1 MGLVPPT
8 HLYRRYNQRY
18 MPINTEDILSP
29 EGPIA
34 RRLGD
39 TYEHRPEQVEMAR
52 FVSDALSSG
61 QSALVEAGT
70 GVGKSFAYLLPVIEQ
85 VLATDDRDKKQRVV
99 VSTHTIALQEQIIHK
114 DVPLL
119 RAVIPDEFSAVLVK
133 GRGNYVSLR
142 RASRAWDRSADL
154 FDDNA
159 SKRSL
164 ETVLEWT
171 KSTEDGSLASL
182 PVLEAP
188 SVWADVQSDSEDC
201 LGKRCP
207 TYDKCFYQAARRR
220 MLNADLLVV
229 NHALFFSDLG
239 MREQGFGVLP
249 PYDAVI
255 LDEAHTIEDV
265 AGEYF
270 GVTVS
275 RFQVEYLLSRLHAAR
290 RNKGLLPTLR
300 LKLDADLMN
309 RAVQAVEDARLGADG
324 FFQELLY
331 WQENMGRSNGRID
344 KPIPIDNVLSPLL
357 SDLSLAMKRI
367 RDQVDDEGD
376 RLEAGSY
383 ADRAEALAQNL
394 SALLNQK
401 LPDSVYWIDAN
412 TPGQSSSTGS
422 PGKSSP
428 PAKHRRTRIKLCGA
442 PVEVAGLLRQ
452 RLFEATTSKRQPLPV
467 VMTSAT
473 LATDAVHQDDPAAP
487 TASRK
492 PADPFVHIRARLGC
506 EDAKSLLLGSPFD
519 YVKQAELIVDR
530 TMPEPKDPD
539 FFKRLCPAILS
550 LIDHTDG
557 GAFVLFTSYHLLS
570 RVADWIRDP
579 IAERGMP
586 LLVQGDGVQR
596 TALLERFRGDRRSV
610 LLGTDSFWQGV
621 DVQGEAL
628 RNVIITRL
636 PFTVPDRPMI
646 EARTQRI
653 KDRGGSPFMEYSLP
667 EAILKF
673 KQGFGRLIRSKQDRG
688 CVAVLDSRVCTKRYG
703 SKFIHALPDMPICE
717 LSTDLLS
724 QG

>member
-1 MGLVPPT
+1 MTIDP
-8 HLYRRYNQRY
+8 Q
-18 MPINTEDILSP
+18 DILAP
-29 EGPIA
+29 DGPIA

-39 TYEHRPEQVEMAR
+39 TYEHRPEQEQMAS
-52 FVSDALSSG
+52 FVSDSLTQGKTAI
-61 QSALVEAGT
+61 VEAGT
-70 GVGKSFAYLLPVIEQ
+70 GVGKSFAYLLPMIQQ
-85 VLATDDRDKKQRVV
+85 VLATDDLDKKKRVV

-114 DVPLL
+114 DIPLL
-119 RAVIPDEFSAVLVK
+119 RAVIPEEFSAVLVK

-164 ETVLEWT
+164 ETILEWT
-171 KSTEDGSLASL
+171 KQTEDGSLASL
-182 PVLEAP
+182 PVLESP

-220 MLNADLLVV
+220 MMNADLLIV

-239 MREQGFGVLP
+239 MRQQGFGILP
-249 PYDAVI
+249 PYDGVV

-265 AGEYF
+265 AGEHF

-290 RNKGLLPTLR
+290 RHKGLLPALR
-300 LKLDADLMN
+300 LKIDADLHN
-309 RAVQAVEDARLGADG
+309 RAVQAVEDARIGAKD
-324 FFQELLY
+324 FFDELLY
-331 WQENMGRSNGRID
+331 WQENQGRSNGRID
-344 KPIPIDNVLSPLL
+344 QPIPIQNVLTPLL

-367 RDQVDDEGD
+367 RDRLDDEAD

-383 ADRAEALAQNL
+383 ADRAEMLGQEL
-394 SALLNQK
+394 EALLKQK
-401 LPDSVYWIDAN
+401 LPDSVYWIEAT
-412 TPGQSSSTGS
+412 TPGTPGSTSGR
-422 PGKSSP
+422 P
-428 PAKHRRTRIKLCGA
+428 RRTRVKLCGA
-442 PVEVAGLLRQ
+442 PIEVAGLLRQ
-452 RLFEATTSKRQPLPV
+452 RLFEATTAKRKPLPV
-467 VMTSAT
+467 LMTSAT
-473 LATDAVHQDDPAAP
+473 LATDAVHQDDDPAV
-487 TASRK
+487 TQRK
-492 PADPFVHIRARLGC
+492 AADPFAHIRARLGC
-506 EDAKSLLLGSPFD
+506 EDAGTLLLGSPFD
-519 YVKQAELIVDR
+519 YERQAELIVDR
-530 TMPEPKDPD
+530 TMPEPSDPD
-539 FFKRLCPAILS
+539 FFARLCPAVLS

-557 GAFVLFTSYHLLS
+557 GAFVLFTSYQLLS
-570 RVADWIRDP
+570 KVAQALRGDITD
-579 IAERGMP
+579 RGMP
-586 LLVQGDGVQR
+586 LLIQGDGVQR
-596 TALLERFRGDRRSV
+596 SALLESFRADRRSV

-653 KDRGGSPFMEYSLP
+653 KARGGNAFMEYSLP

-688 CVAVLDSRVCTKRYG
+688 CVAVLDSRITTKHYG
-703 SKFIHALPDMPICE
+703 KKFVHALPDMPVRE
-717 LSTDLLS
+717 LTGDVLS
-724 QG
+724 ME

>member
-1 MGLVPPT
+1 
-8 HLYRRYNQRY
+8 
-18 MPINTEDILSP
+18 MPINSEDILSP
-29 EGPIA
+29 DGPIA

-39 TYEHRPEQVEMAR
+39 VYEHRPEQVQMAR
-52 FVSDALSSG
+52 FVGDALASG
-61 QSALVEAGT
+61 HNALVEAGT
-70 GVGKSFAYLLPVIEQ
+70 GVGKSFAYLLPIIQE
-85 VLATDDRDKKQRVV
+85 VLATDDRDKKKRVV

-114 DVPLL
+114 DIPLL

-164 ETVLEWT
+164 ETILEWT
-171 KSTEDGSLASL
+171 GETEDGSLASL

-188 SVWADVQSDSEDC
+188 RVWGDVQSDSEDC

-207 TYDKCFYQAARRR
+207 TYEKCFYQAARRR

-239 MREQGFGVLP
+239 MRHQGFGVLP
-249 PYDAVI
+249 PYDAVV
-255 LDEAHTIEDV
+255 LDEAHMIEDV

-275 RFQVEYLLSRLHAAR
+275 KFQVDYLLSRLHAAR
-290 RNKGLLPTLR
+290 RHKGLLPTLR
-300 LKLDADLMN
+300 LKVDADLMN
-309 RAVQAVEDARLGADG
+309 RAVQAVEDARMGADG

-331 WQENMGRSNGRID
+331 WQETSGRSNGRID
-344 KPIPIDNVLSPLL
+344 QPIPIDNVLSPLL
-357 SDLSLAMKRI
+357 SDLSLALKRI
-367 RDQVDDEGD
+367 RDRIDDEGD

-383 ADRAEALAQNL
+383 ADRAEAIAQEL
-394 SALLNQK
+394 SALLEQK
-401 LPDSVYWIDAN
+401 LPDSVYWMEST
-412 TPGQSSSTGS
+412 TPGSPNSSGS
-422 PGKSSP
+422 PA
-428 PAKHRRTRIKLCGA
+428 PAKGRRTRVKLCGA
-442 PVEVAGLLRQ
+442 PVEVAGLLKQ
-452 RLFEATTSKRQPLPV
+452 RLFEATTTKRKPLPV

-473 LATDAVHQDDPAAP
+473 LATDAVHPDDPAGS
-487 TASRK
+487 TSQLK
-492 PADPFVHIRARLGC
+492 SADPFTHIRSRLGC
-506 EDAKSLLLGSPFD
+506 EEAQSLLLGSPFD
-519 YVKQAELIVDR
+519 YARQAELIVDR

-539 FFKRLCPAILS
+539 FFARLCPAVLS

-557 GAFVLFTSYHLLS
+557 GVFVLFTSYSLLS
-570 RVADWIRDP
+570 RVADWMREP

-596 TALLERFRGDRRSV
+596 SALLERFRGDRRSV

-653 KDRGGSPFMEYSLP
+653 KARGGNPFMEYSLP

-703 SKFIHALPDMPICE
+703 SKFIHALPEMPVSE
-717 LSTDLLS
+717 LDGNLLS
-724 QG
+724 RSE

>member
-1 MGLVPPT
+1 
-8 HLYRRYNQRY
+8 
-18 MPINTEDILSP
+18 MPIDPQDILAP
-29 EGPIA
+29 DGPIA

-39 TYEHRPEQVEMAR
+39 AYEHRPEQVEMAQ
-52 FVSDALSSG
+52 FVSDALAEG
-61 QSALVEAGT
+61 RAALVEAGT
-70 GVGKSFAYLLPVIEQ
+70 GVGKSFAYLLPMIQQ
-85 VLATDDRDKKQRVV
+85 VLATDDLDQKKRVV

-114 DVPLL
+114 DIPLL

-164 ETVLEWT
+164 ETILEWT
-171 KSTEDGSLASL
+171 KDTEDGSLASL

-220 MLNADLLVV
+220 MLNADLLIV

-239 MREQGFGVLP
+239 MKQQGFGILP
-249 PYDAVI
+249 PYDGVV

-265 AGEYF
+265 AGEHF
-270 GVTVS
+270 GITVS

-290 RNKGLLPTLR
+290 RHKGLLPALR
-300 LKLDADLMN
+300 LKIDADLHN
-309 RAVQAVEDARLGADG
+309 RAVQAVEDARIGSQD
-324 FFQELLY
+324 FFQELLH
-331 WQENMGRSNGRID
+331 WQETEGRSNGRVD
-344 KPIPIDNVLSPLL
+344 RPIPIQNVLTPLL

-367 RDQVDDEGD
+367 RDRLDDDAD
-376 RLEAGSY
+376 RLEATSY
-383 ADRAEALAQNL
+383 ADRAEAIGQELD
-394 SALLNQK
+394 ALLKQK
-401 LPDSVYWIDAN
+401 LPDSVYWIEA
-412 TPGQSSSTGS
+412 TPGSHNSVTGSSSSQTNAS
-422 PGKSSP
+422 RP
-428 PAKHRRTRIKLCGA
+428 RRTRIKLCGA

-452 RLFEATTSKRQPLPV
+452 RLFEATTAKRKPLPV
-467 VMTSAT
+467 LMTSAT
-473 LATDAVHQDDPAAP
+473 LATDAVHQDADPAV
-487 TASRK
+487 TQRK
-492 PADPFVHIRARLGC
+492 GADPFAHVRARLGC
-506 EDAKSLLLGSPFD
+506 EDASTLLLGSPFD
-519 YVKQAELIVDR
+519 YARQAELIVDR
-530 TMPEPKDPD
+530 TMPEPSAPD
-539 FFKRLCPAILS
+539 FFARLCPAILS

-557 GAFVLFTSYHLLS
+557 GAFVLFTSYQLLS
-570 RVADWIRDP
+570 KVTQALRDD
-579 IAERGMP
+579 IGSRGMP

-596 TALLERFRGDRRSV
+596 SALLESFRADRRSV
-610 LLGTDSFWQGV
+610 LFGTDSFWQGV

-653 KDRGGSPFMEYSLP
+653 KARGGNPFMEYSLP

-688 CVAVLDSRVCTKRYG
+688 CVAVLDSRVATKHYG
-703 SKFIHALPDMPICE
+703 KKFIHALPDMPVRE
-717 LSTDLLS
+717 LTGDVLS
-724 QG
+724 MD

>member
-1 MGLVPPT
+1 MSIDGL
-8 HLYRRYNQRY
+8 
-18 MPINTEDILSP
+18 DILSP
-29 EGPIA
+29 DGPIA

-39 TYEHRPEQVEMAR
+39 VYEHRPEQVRMAG
-52 FVSDALSSG
+52 FVREALQAG
-61 QSALVEAGT
+61 KAALVEAGT

-85 VLATDDRDKKQRVV
+85 VLATDDRDKKKRIV
-99 VSTHTIALQEQIIHK
+99 VSTHTIALQEQIIYK
-114 DVPLL
+114 DLPLL

-164 ETVLEWT
+164 ETILEWT
-171 KSTEDGSLASL
+171 KQTEDGSLASL
-182 PVLEAP
+182 PVLESP
-188 SVWADVQSDSEDC
+188 SVWGDVQSDSEDC

-239 MREQGFGVLP
+239 MRDQGFGILP
-249 PYDAVI
+249 PYDGVV

-265 AGEYF
+265 AGEHF
-270 GVTVS
+270 GVSVS
-275 RFQVEYLLSRLHAAR
+275 RFQIDYLLSRLHAAR
-290 RNKGLLPTLR
+290 RHKGLLPSLS
-300 LKLDADLMN
+300 LKIGADLHN
-309 RAVQAVEDARLGADG
+309 RAVQAVEDARLGAEG
-324 FFQELLY
+324 FFQDLLY
-331 WQENMGRSNGRID
+331 WQETEGRSNGRVD
-344 KPIPIDNVLSPLL
+344 QPIPIQNVLTPLL

-367 RDQVDDEGD
+367 RDRLKDEAD
-376 RLEAGSY
+376 RIEAGAY
-383 ADRAEALAQNL
+383 ADRAEAIALDL
-394 SALLNQK
+394 SSLIEQK
-401 LPDSVYWIDAN
+401 LPDSVYWIE
-412 TPGQSSSTGS
+412 SSSPGS
-422 PGKSSP
+422 PGSPGSS
-428 PAKHRRTRIKLCGA
+428 ASGRRVRVKLCGA
-442 PVEVAGLLRQ
+442 PVEVAGLLKQ
-452 RLFEATTSKRQPLPV
+452 RLFEATTAKRKPLPV

-473 LATDAVHQDDPAAP
+473 LATKALHEVDP
-487 TASRK
+487 TDSLTGRK
-492 PADPFVHIRARLGC
+492 TADPFAHIRSRLGC
-506 EDAKSLLLGSPFD
+506 DEAETLQLGSPFD
-519 YVKQAELIVDR
+519 YLRQAELIVDR
-530 TMPEPKDPD
+530 TMPEPKASD
-539 FFKRLCPAILS
+539 FFEKLCPAVLN

-557 GAFVLFTSYHLLS
+557 GAFVLFTSYSLLG
-570 RVADWIRDP
+570 RVAGWIREP
-579 IAERGMP
+579 LSERGMP

-596 TALLERFRGDRRSV
+596 SALLERFRGDRRSV

-653 KDRGGSPFMEYSLP
+653 KARGGSPFMEYSLP

-688 CVAVLDSRVCTKRYG
+688 CVAVLDSRLATKHYG
-703 SKFIHALPDMPICE
+703 KKFINALPDMPVRE
-717 LSTDLLS
+717 LNADLLS
-724 QG
+724 RSD

>member
-1 MGLVPPT
+1 
-8 HLYRRYNQRY
+8 
-18 MPINTEDILSP
+18 MPIDPQDILAP
-29 EGPIA
+29 QGPIA

-39 TYEHRPEQVEMAR
+39 AYEHRPEQVQMAQ
-52 FVSDALSSG
+52 FVSDALDDG
-61 QSALVEAGT
+61 KAALVEAGT
-70 GVGKSFAYLLPVIEQ
+70 GVGKSFAYLLPMIQQ
-85 VLATDDRDKKQRVV
+85 VLATDDMDQKKRVV

-114 DVPLL
+114 DIPLL

-164 ETVLEWT
+164 ETILDWT
-171 KSTEDGSLASL
+171 RTTEDGSLASL
-182 PVLEAP
+182 PVLESP

-220 MLNADLLVV
+220 MMNADLLIV

-239 MREQGFGVLP
+239 MRQQGFGILP
-249 PYDAVI
+249 PYDGVV

-265 AGEYF
+265 AGEHF

-290 RNKGLLPTLR
+290 RHKGLLPALR
-300 LKLDADLMN
+300 MKIDADLYN
-309 RAVQAVEDARLGADG
+309 RAVQAVEDARIGAQD
-324 FFQELLY
+324 FFEELLH
-331 WQENMGRSNGRID
+331 WQETQGRSNGRID
-344 KPIPIDNVLSPLL
+344 QPIPITNALTPLL

-367 RDQVDDEGD
+367 RDRVDDEAD
-376 RLEAGSY
+376 RMEAGSY
-383 ADRAEALAQNL
+383 ADRAEAIGQELD
-394 SALLNQK
+394 ALLQQK
-401 LPDSVYWIDAN
+401 LPDSVYWIEA
-412 TPGQSSSTGS
+412 TTLGQSGPATGTTNTQGSTS
-422 PGKSSP
+422 RP
-428 PAKHRRTRIKLCGA
+428 RRTRIKLCGA

-452 RLFEATTSKRQPLPV
+452 RLFEATTAKRQPLPV
-467 VMTSAT
+467 MMTSAT
-473 LATDAVHQDDPAAP
+473 LATDAVHQDDDPA
-487 TASRK
+487 TTQSKAS
-492 PADPFVHIRARLGC
+492 DPFAHIRARLGC
-506 EDAKSLLLGSPFD
+506 DDAQTLLLGSPFD
-519 YVKQAELIVDR
+519 YARQAELIVDR
-530 TMPEPKDPD
+530 TMPEPSAPD
-539 FFKRLCPAILS
+539 FVARLSPAVLS

-557 GAFVLFTSYHLLS
+557 GAFVLFTSYQLLS
-570 RVADWIRDP
+570 KVAQALRDD
-579 IAERGMP
+579 ITDRGMP

-596 TALLERFRGDRRSV
+596 SALLESFRADRRSV
-610 LLGTDSFWQGV
+610 LFGTDSFWQGV

-653 KDRGGSPFMEYSLP
+653 KARGGNPFIEYALP

-688 CVAVLDSRVCTKRYG
+688 SVAVLDSRIATKHYG
-703 SKFIHALPDMPICE
+703 RKFVHALPDMPVRE
-717 LSTDLLS
+717 LTGDVLS
-724 QG
+724 ME